1 MVTNL
6 FNVIWEF
13 VRNLLSIE
21 LPGIGIN
28 MLTLLICLWVLEVIG
43 LAIRNAS
50 GGGKDE

>member
-1 MVTNL
+1 MVTNV
-6 FNVIWEF
+6 FDAIWGF
-13 VRNLLSIE
+13 VRGLLAIE

-28 MLTLLICLWVLEVIG
+28 MLTLLICLWVLEIIG